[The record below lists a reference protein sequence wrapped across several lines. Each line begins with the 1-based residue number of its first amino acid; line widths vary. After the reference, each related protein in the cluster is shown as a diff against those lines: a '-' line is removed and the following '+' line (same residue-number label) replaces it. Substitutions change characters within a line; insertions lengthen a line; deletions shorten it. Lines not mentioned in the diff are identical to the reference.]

1 MRIGVVVPAL
11 NEAALIGAALARL
24 RGVPVTVADGGS
36 SDATRELAAAAG
48 ARVVVATGGRGAQQ
62 NAGAA
67 ALGDVDA
74 LLFLHADTIL
84 PDGWRAEVER
94 ILAGGAA
101 LGAFRLAIPGHPLI
115 AAGANARSRLLALP
129 YGDQALFIGRPVF
142 DTLGGFRP
150 LPIMEDYDLVRRA
163 RRLGRIG
170 LARTAVTTS
179 NRRWRRRGVVRT
191 TLVNQAVLAGW
202 ALGIAP
208 DRLAA
213 FYRR

>member
-1 MRIGVVVPAL
+1 VRIGVVVPAL

>member
-1 MRIGVVVPAL
+1 VRIGVVVPAL

-84 PDGWRAEVER
+84 PNGWRAEVER

>member
-1 MRIGVVVPAL
+1 VRIGVVVPAL
-11 NEAALIGAALARL
+11 NEAAVIATALARL
-24 RGVPVTVADGGS
+24 CGVPVTVADGGS
-36 SDATRELAAAAG
+36 DDGTRERAEAAG
-48 ARVVVATGGRGAQQ
+48 ARVVVETGGRGAQQ

-67 ALGDVDA
+67 TLADVDA

-84 PDGWRAEVER
+84 PGGWQAEVER

-129 YGDQALFIGRPVF
+129 YGDQALFLRRSTF
-142 DTLGGFRP
+142 DALGGFRP
-150 LPIMEDYDLVRRA
+150 LPIMEDFDLVRRA
-163 RRLGRIG
+163 RRLGPVR
-170 LARTAVTTS
+170 LARMAVTTS
-179 NRRWRRRGVVRT
+179 NRRWRRRGAVRA
-191 TLVNQAVLAGW
+191 TLVNQLMLAGW
-202 ALGIAP
+202 ALGVAP